1 MVKDWFRTH
10 RKKVAVHGIILCSFI
25 LYLVFLAGPL
35 FDRFERFEAIPGES
49 TPLQLSLPRETDNIC
64 YWIDLFSVGTR
75 HIEVMGWAF
84 IEGQSSEN
92 ASMYLILKSQDNTYA
107 FKVISQL
114 KPSITEVYKEL
125 GLNLDWSGF
134 HCIIPLRKVSQGEYN
149 VGIYITKGDIQ
160 ALQYTDRVVVK

>member
-1 MVKDWFRTH
+1 MVKSWLRTH
-10 RKKVAVHGIILCSFI
+10 QKRVVVHSLILGGFL
-25 LYLVFLAGPL
+25 LYLIFLADPL
-35 FDRFERFEAIPGES
+35 FDRFIAIPGES
-49 TPLQLSLPRETDNIC
+49 TPQQLSLPRKTDNIY

-92 ASMYLILKSQDNTYA
+92 ASVYLILKSQDNTYA

-134 HCIIPLRKVSQGEYN
+134 HCIIPLRKISQGEYN
-149 VGIYITKGDIQ
+149 VGLYVTIGDIE